1 MTQFRISL
9 SAAILS
15 ALSLVL
21 IVTWFLLGV
30 VSLKTTERSLYS
42 QKSDEA
48 RLLITALTRLLP
60 EDLATTRETPAVVR
74 FIETLARDHEF
85 HNLAIA
91 DARGALVFAS
101 LPAPEP
107 DRLLSVTLQ
116 KRQPHVAISDR
127 RDTITRYAPIANG
140 DGSLRGVVRLTLTLA
155 EENKLLNEFR
165 KIFLGYFVLDFL
177 LLLGLG
183 SFLLSRL
190 IVVPVRKLLTATQ
203 HIGAGDLSYRVPVSG
218 TVETAELAQSFNSMA
233 ESLSR
238 QRTEIENHVA
248 SVESANEELKEAREE
263 TIRTEKMASV
273 GLLAAGMAHEVGTP
287 LAAIMGYAGILRQE
301 LQGDP
306 DRLEYAQRI
315 EDDARRIDH
324 IVRHLLDYA
333 RPRKGEFSGVDAG
346 ELIRGTFDL
355 LNAQGLFK
363 KIRVTFDV
371 PNDLPEVKVDGHQLQ
386 QVLINLMI
394 NARDAMSSGGELH
407 VTASEDIFSTPTTV
421 ISSEPAVVR
430 GRRKGDFHGAFRSPL
445 RNADRPLTCL
455 KIEVRDTGEGIPPEN
470 LEKLFDPFF
479 TTKEPGK
486 GTGLGLAI
494 CARIIDSFNGRITV
508 QSTMG
513 AGTIFCVWLPV
524 ERE

>member
-1 MTQFRISL
+1 MTRFRLSL
-9 SAAILS
+9 PVAILS

-21 IVTWFLLGV
+21 LVTWFLLGV

-60 EDLATTRETPAVVR
+60 ENIATTRESPVVVS
-74 FIETLARDHEF
+74 FIATLARDHEF
-85 HNLAIA
+85 HSLVIT
-91 DARGALVFAS
+91 DSSGGVVFA
-101 LPAPEP
+101 APSAAEP
-107 DRLLSVTLQ
+107 DRLMAVTLL
-116 KRQPHVAISDR
+116 KRQPHTVISTR
-127 RDTITRYAPIANG
+127 HDTITRYAPIIT

-155 EENKLLNEFR
+155 EENDLLDDFR
-165 KIFLGYFVLDFL
+165 KIFLAYFILDFL

-190 IVVPVRKLLTATQ
+190 IVVPVRKLLTATH
-203 HIGAGDLSYRVPVSG
+203 HIGAGNFSYRVPVSG

-233 ESLSR
+233 ESLAT
-238 QRTEIENHVA
+238 QRTEIENHVI
-248 SVESANEELKEAREE
+248 SLESANEELKQAREE

-306 DRLEYAQRI
+306 ERLEYAQRI

-333 RPRKGEFSGVDAG
+333 RPRSG
-346 ELIRGTFDL
+346 ELSRVDVGDLIREVFEL
-355 LNAQGLFK
+355 LKAQGLFK
-363 KIRVTFDV
+363 KIRVTCDI
-371 PNDLPEVKVDGHQLQ
+371 PDDLPEVKVDGHQLQ

-394 NARDAMSSGGELH
+394 NARDALVSEGDLH
-407 VTASEDIFSTPTTV
+407 ITASEDVFATPLTLNST
-421 ISSEPAVVR
+421 EPEVVR
-430 GRRKGDFHGAFRSPL
+430 GRRKSDFRGAFRSLLRDGERPL
-445 RNADRPLTCL
+445 RCL
-455 KIEVRDTGEGIPPEN
+455 KIEVRDTGEGIPREH
-470 LEKLFDPFF
+470 LERLFDPFF

-508 QSTMG
+508 QSTEG
-513 AGTIFCVWLPV
+513 VGTIFCVWLPV
-524 ERE
+524 ESE

>member
-1 MTQFRISL
+1 MTRSRLSL

-21 IVTWFLLGV
+21 LITWFLLGL
-30 VSLKTTERSLYS
+30 VSLKTTERSLNS
-42 QKSDEA
+42 RKSDEA
-48 RLLITALTRLLP
+48 RLLSTALTRLLP
-60 EDLATTRETPAVVR
+60 EDIAATRNSPVVAR

-85 HNLAIA
+85 RNLTIT
-91 DARGALVFAS
+91 DASGVVVFAS
-101 LPAPEP
+101 PPVLEP
-107 DRLLSVTLQ
+107 DRLMAVTLW
-116 KRQPHVAISDR
+116 KRQPHVVISDR
-127 RDTITRYAPIANG
+127 HDTITRYSPVISG
-140 DGSLRGVVRLTLTLA
+140 DGSLRGVVCLTLTLT
-155 EENKLLNEFR
+155 EENELLNEFR
-165 KIFLGYFVLDFL
+165 KIFLAYFVLDFL

-190 IVVPVRKLLTATQ
+190 IVVPIRKLLTATQ

-218 TVETAELAQSFNSMA
+218 TIETAELAQSFNSMA
-233 ESLSR
+233 KSLNQ
-238 QRTEIENHVA
+238 QRTEIESHVA
-248 SVESANEELKEAREE
+248 SLESANDELKQAREE

-306 DRLEYAQRI
+306 ERSEYAQRI

-333 RPRKGEFSGVDAG
+333 RPRKGELCLVDAG
-346 ELIRGTFDL
+346 EIIHEAFDL
-355 LNAQGLFK
+355 LSAQGLFK
-363 KIRVTFDV
+363 KIRVTCDV
-371 PNDLPEVKVDGHQLQ
+371 SPPLPKVKVDGHQLQ
-386 QVLINLMI
+386 QVLINLII
-394 NARDAMSSGGELH
+394 NARDAMSSEGELH
-407 VTASEDIFSTPTTV
+407 IVASNDVFIAPTTV
-421 ISSEPAVVR
+421 ISTEPAEVR
-430 GRRKGDFHGAFRSPL
+430 GRRKSDFHGAFQSSL
-445 RNADRPLTCL
+445 RNGDQPLPCL
-455 KIEVRDTGEGIPPEN
+455 KIEVRDTGEGIPEEH

-508 QSTMG
+508 QSTPG

-524 ERE
+524 ESE

>member
-1 MTQFRISL
+1 MTQFRLSL

-15 ALSLVL
+15 ALTLVL

-48 RLLITALTRLLP
+48 RLLITALAHLLP
-60 EDLATTRETPAVVR
+60 EDIATTRESQVVAR
-74 FIETLARDHEF
+74 FIETLSRDHEF
-85 HNLAIA
+85 SNLAIM
-91 DARGALVFAS
+91 DAAGAPVFT
-101 LPAPEP
+101 APPTAEP
-107 DRLLSVTLQ
+107 DRLLSETLQ
-116 KRQPHVAISDR
+116 KRQPHVTISDR
-127 RDTITRYAPIANG
+127 RDTISRYAPVFAG

-155 EENKLLNEFR
+155 EENALLNEFQ
-165 KIFLGYFVLDFL
+165 KIFLAYFALDFL

-233 ESLSR
+233 ESLTR
-238 QRTEIENHVA
+238 QRTEIESHIV
-248 SVESANEELKEAREE
+248 SLESANEELKQAREE
-263 TIRTEKMASV
+263 TIRTEKMASL

-287 LAAIMGYAGILRQE
+287 LSAIMGYAGILRQE
-301 LQGDP
+301 LHGDP
-306 DRLEYAQRI
+306 ELLEHAHRI

-333 RPRKGEFSGVDAG
+333 RPRKGEFSRVDAG
-346 ELIRGTFDL
+346 ELIRGVIEL

-363 KIRVTFDV
+363 KIRVTCDI
-371 PNDLPEVKVDGHQLQ
+371 PNDLPEAKVDDYQLQ

-394 NARDAMSSGGELH
+394 NARDAMSSEGELH
-407 VTASEDIFSTPTTV
+407 ITASEELFSLPPTHV
-421 ISSEPAVVR
+421 VPEPVTVR
-430 GRRKGDFHGAFRSPL
+430 GRRKSDFHGAFRSSL
-445 RNADRPLTCL
+445 RNGDRPLSCL
-455 KIEVRDTGEGIPPEN
+455 KIEVRDTGEGIPPEH

-524 ERE
+524 ESE

>member
-1 MTQFRISL
+1 MTRFRPSL
-9 SAAILS
+9 SVAILS

-21 IVTWFLLGV
+21 LVTWFLLGV

-60 EDLATTRETPAVVR
+60 EDITTTRESPVVVR
-74 FIETLARDHEF
+74 FIATLARDREF
-85 HNLAIA
+85 RTLVIA
-91 DARGALVFAS
+91 DASGSVVFAA
-101 LPAPEP
+101 PPTPEP
-107 DRLLSVTLQ
+107 DRLISVTLL
-116 KRQPHVAISDR
+116 KRQPHTVISTR
-127 RDTITRYAPIANG
+127 HDTITRYAPIIAD
-140 DGSLRGVVRLTLTLA
+140 DGSLRGVVRLTLTLE
-155 EENKLLNEFR
+155 EENDLLDEFR
-165 KIFLGYFVLDFL
+165 EIFLAYFILDFL

-203 HIGAGDLSYRVPVSG
+203 HIGAGNFSYRVPVSG

-233 ESLSR
+233 ESLTR
-238 QRTEIENHVA
+238 QRTEIENHVI
-248 SVESANEELKEAREE
+248 SLESANEELKQAREE
-263 TIRTEKMASV
+263 NIRTEKMASV

-287 LAAIMGYAGILRQE
+287 LSAIMGYAGILRQE

-306 DRLEYAQRI
+306 ERLEYAQRI

-333 RPRKGEFSGVDAG
+333 RPRKGELSRVDVG
-346 ELIRGTFDL
+346 ELIRGVFEL

-363 KIRVTFDV
+363 KIRVTCDI
-371 PNDLPEVKVDGHQLQ
+371 PDDLPEVKVDGHQLQ

-394 NARDAMSSGGELH
+394 NARDALVSEGDLH
-407 VTASEDIFSTPTTV
+407 ITASVDAFATPMMSTD
-421 ISSEPAVVR
+421 PAVVR
-430 GRRKGDFHGAFRSPL
+430 GRRKSDFRGAFRSLLRDGERPL
-445 RNADRPLTCL
+445 RCL
-455 KIEVRDTGEGIPPEN
+455 KIEVRDTGEGIPREH

-508 QSTMG
+508 QSTVG
-513 AGTIFCVWLPV
+513 VGTIFCVWLPV
-524 ERE
+524 ESE

>member
-1 MTQFRISL
+1 MTRFRPSL

-21 IVTWFLLGV
+21 VVTWFLLGV
-30 VSLKTTERSLYS
+30 VSLKTTERSLNS
-42 QKSDEA
+42 RKSDET

-60 EDLATTRETPAVVR
+60 EDIATTRNSPVLNR

-85 HNLAIA
+85 HNLVIA
-91 DARGALVFAS
+91 DAAGVVVFAA
-101 LPAPEP
+101 PPDPEP
-107 DRLLSVTLQ
+107 DPLVSVTLR
-116 KRQPHVAISDR
+116 KRQPHVAISDQH
-127 RDTITRYAPIANG
+127 DTITRYAPIIAD
-140 DGSLRGVVRLTLTLA
+140 DGSMRGVVRLTLTLT
-155 EENKLLNEFR
+155 EEHDLLSEFR
-165 KIFLGYFVLDFL
+165 KIFLAYFVLDFL

-190 IVVPVRKLLTATQ
+190 IVVPIRKLLTATQ

-233 ESLSR
+233 ESLTR

-248 SVESANEELKEAREE
+248 SLESANEELKQAREE

-306 DRLEYAQRI
+306 ERLEYAQRI

-333 RPRKGEFSGVDAG
+333 RPRKGELSRVDPG
-346 ELIRGTFDL
+346 ELIREVFNL

-363 KIRVTFDV
+363 KIHVFCDV

-394 NARDAMSSGGELH
+394 NARDAMPSGGELR
-407 VTASEDIFSTPTTV
+407 VTASEDIFSAPPSGMTT
-421 ISSEPAVVR
+421 EQAAVR
-430 GRRKGDFHGAFRSPL
+430 GRRKSDFHGAFRSSL
-445 RNADRPLTCL
+445 RNGDGPLTCL
-455 KIEVRDTGEGIPPEN
+455 KIEVQDAGEGISQEH

-508 QSTMG
+508 QSTVG
-513 AGTIFCVWLPV
+513 AGATFCVWLPV
-524 ERE
+524 ESE